1 MLLFLISLDNCTIIA
16 QCRNDAH
23 VQGFSQAKLAW
34 KKKNAIPT
42 TNKEAKAQRPDGRG
56 DGGAR
61 GGRAAP
67 NRGGGRAPVGES
79 EDKSLL
85 HQPKVFFI
93 SQKSSSSAKN
103 GSFALAGNSAVQ
115 T

>member
-1 MLLFLISLDNCTIIA
+1 MD
-16 QCRNDAH
+16 QYKNDAR

-42 TNKEAKAQRPDGRG
+42 TNKEAKAQRPNGRG

-79 EDKSLL
+79 EDQTLL
-85 HQPKVFFI
+85 HQQKRLPCPCRQFSCPDMIPTSNPK
-93 SQKSSSSAKN
+93 
-103 GSFALAGNSAVQ
+103 
-115 T
+115 